1 MKVLLYTVTTVL
13 VALVTFFGIGPA
25 ILADGSTTERLMVI
39 AAVIVLYIIIFFA
52 FRVLRKRL
60 P

>member
-1 MKVLLYTVTTVL
+1 MKVLLYTVTAIL

-25 ILADGSTTERLMVI
+25 IFADGSTTERLSVI

-52 FRVLRKRL
+52 FRVLRKKL